1 MHKIP
6 NVKPAK
12 HSVRNKFAN
21 KCMLKEQKVIGEI
34 ANAFRREKIHDIW
47 VSDNWYQR
55 WIVQFSVFI
64 HYYS

>member
-34 ANAFRREKIHDIW
+34 SNAFRREKIHDI
-47 VSDNWYQR
+47 
-55 WIVQFSVFI
+55 
-64 HYYS
+64 